1 MKDIIDTMAFIAERV
16 EMELDVLDHRLN
28 EPEFILTESEAKLWI
43 ASLAEIDQTLSQIQD
58 KIRPVLEILENFPPQ
73 GPLQDHEITKE
84 HSGVDPSRV

>member
-28 EPEFILTESEAKLWI
+28 EPEFILTESESKFWL

-58 KIRPVLEILENFPPQ
+58 KIRPVLEIFENFPPGQ
-73 GPLQDHEITKE
+73 PQTPEE
-84 HSGVDPSRV
+84 N